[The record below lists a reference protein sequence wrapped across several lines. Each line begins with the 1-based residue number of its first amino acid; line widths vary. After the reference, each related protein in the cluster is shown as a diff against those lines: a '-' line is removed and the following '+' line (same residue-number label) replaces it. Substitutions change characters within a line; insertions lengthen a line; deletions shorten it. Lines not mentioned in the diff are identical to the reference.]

1 MVRTAGT
8 RVSIPLTTQVPG
20 FASVYEVPLTSLDG
34 EPLDAGSLRGRAV
47 LFVNV
52 ASLCGLTPQY
62 DGLQTLYDR
71 YRERGLVVVGV
82 PCDQFGGQEPGTAE
96 EIAEFCT
103 SSYSV
108 TFPLIEKLEVN
119 GQNRHPL
126 YKVLCELPDVSGVAG
141 DVEWNFEKVLVSPA
155 GEPVARF
162 RPTTPPDAAELV
174 EAIEEQLP
182 GGVSP
187 GVGP

>member
-1 MVRTAGT
+1 MDRTAGT
-8 RVSIPLTTQVPG
+8 PLPIPLTAQVTD
-20 FASVYEVPLTSLDG
+20 FSSVYEVPLTSLAG
-34 EPLDAGSLRGRAV
+34 EPLAAGSLRGHAV

-52 ASLCGLTPQY
+52 ASQCGLTPQY
-62 DGLQTLYDR
+62 DGLQALYDR

-96 EIAEFCT
+96 EIAEFC

-108 TFPLIEKLEVN
+108 TFPLTEKIEVN
-119 GQNRHPL
+119 GQARHPL
-126 YKVLCELPDVSGVAG
+126 YQLLCGLPDASGVAG
-141 DVEWNFEKVLVSPA
+141 DIEWNFEKILVSPA

-182 GGVSP
+182 GGDSA
-187 GVGP
+187 GARS